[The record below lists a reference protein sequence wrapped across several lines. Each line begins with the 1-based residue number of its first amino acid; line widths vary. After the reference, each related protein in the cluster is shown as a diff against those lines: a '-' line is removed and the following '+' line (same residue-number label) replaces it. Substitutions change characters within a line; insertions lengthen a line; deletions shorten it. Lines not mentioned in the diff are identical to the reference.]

1 MTDFQSRDRER
12 ADARDRRPKARKS
25 NRSPTITRYLGIDYG
40 ARRVGLAVGDSDGSI
55 AAPVALVQ
63 SSGDIDDL
71 CSRIRSFA
79 DDYDVDA
86 FVVGLP
92 LNMDDSEGPQ
102 AKLCRRFGQAL
113 QQLTGRT
120 VHYFDERLTS
130 LSADDHL
137 VDAQLTRGKKKARRD
152 AVAAQLML
160 QSFLDAQDK

>member
-1 MTDFQSRDRER
+1 MSSI
-12 ADARDRRPKARKS
+12 K
-25 NRSPTITRYLGIDYG
+25 PTIRSRTIARYLGIDFG

-55 AAPVALVQ
+55 ASPVALVA
-63 SSGDIDDL
+63 SSGDIEEL
-71 CSRIRSFA
+71 CRKIQSVA
-79 DDYDVDA
+79 DDYDVEA

-102 AKLCRRFGQAL
+102 AKLCRQFGETLERLTGQA
-113 QQLTGRT
+113 

-137 VDAQLTRGKKKARRD
+137 FDAQLTRGKKKARRD

-160 QSFLDAQDK
+160 QSFLESLDRR